1 MAWTLTV
8 RSGGRVE
15 RERFAALEDV
25 LEAVEARARALED
38 SAPKRPLDLRYKR
51 LEPVQQVFARIE
63 LAGPERL
70 LASVRAGIDIRGDG
84 SAEPFLGR
92 VRRRAVARRGGES
105 AMAALKRVLLQADS
119 R

>member
-8 RSGGRVE
+8 RTGGTVE
-15 RERFAALEDV
+15 RERFASLEEV
-25 LEAVEARARALED
+25 LDAAEARARTLAE

-51 LEPVQQVFARIE
+51 LEPVQQVFARVE

-70 LASVRAGIDIRGDG
+70 LASVRAGVDIRGDG
-84 SAEPFLGR
+84 SAEPYLGR
-92 VRRRAVARRGGES
+92 MRRRAIDLTGGES
-105 AMAALKRVLLQADS
+105 ATAALKRVLLGC